1 MFELLTGYICS
12 KLCCHS
18 NFRKRIDKYNM
29 YMMRYERASGRVENE
44 LDIVKIL
51 KKLHS
56 H

>member
-1 MFELLTGYICS
+1 MIELFIGFICA
-12 KLCCHS
+12 KLRCKC
-18 NFRKRIDKYNM
+18 NKDRIDKYKM
-29 YMMRYERASGRVENE
+29 YMMRYKRASGRVEND